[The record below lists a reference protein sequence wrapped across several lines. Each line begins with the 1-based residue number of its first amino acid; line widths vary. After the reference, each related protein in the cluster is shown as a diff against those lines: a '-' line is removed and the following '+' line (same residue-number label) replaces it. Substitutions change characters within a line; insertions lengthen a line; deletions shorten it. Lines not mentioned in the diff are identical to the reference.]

1 MTQDEEIAAL
11 RAENAR
17 LRDLVRRSL
26 AAINSAYEEALADQR
41 GHDRTA
47 DRHNRIVGDYRFDA
61 CAALGG
67 ENG

>member
-17 LRDLVRRSL
+17 LRDWLIEQEIAACKECG
-26 AAINSAYEEALADQR
+26 AAISYHFKKEPNCEACAAAVD
-41 GHDRTA
+41 DRI
-47 DRHNRIVGDYRFDA
+47 R
-61 CAALGG
+61 AALGG